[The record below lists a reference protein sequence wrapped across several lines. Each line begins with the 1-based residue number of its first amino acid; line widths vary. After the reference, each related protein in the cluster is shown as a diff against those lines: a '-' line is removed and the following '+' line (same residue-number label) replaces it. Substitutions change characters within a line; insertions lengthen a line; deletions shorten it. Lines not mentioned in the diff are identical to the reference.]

1 MASSTWNHY
10 ITPTSLAGAL
20 DLLADYGNDARIIAG
35 GTDLLLELARGVRPQ
50 KILIDITRIPGLDAI
65 RLDND
70 GWVHLGPLV
79 THNQV
84 VASPLAV
91 ERAFPLA
98 RACWEVGAPQIRN
111 RGTVAGNVITA
122 SPANDTITPLWAL
135 DATLTLLS
143 RRGTRTLSCAQFF
156 QGVRRTALA
165 PDELLVDI
173 AFRGLDDHASG
184 AFLKL
189 GLRRAQAI
197 SVVNVAIVLRREG
210 DQVRQAAIALG
221 AVAPTIV
228 RATDAEQALVGSI
241 LDETTS
247 EQAAMLAAAAS
258 RPIDDVRASADYRR
272 DMVAVLTRRA
282 LTQIRDGRTRE
293 GWEPNPIT
301 LGACA
306 WHHPSAD
313 ESGASI
319 PREADAI
326 QFTLNGQPATVHHAN
341 GKTLLDLLR
350 ATPEAGGVHLTGTKE
365 GCAEGECG
373 ACTVLLNGAAVM
385 SCLVPAP
392 ALEGCSVVTIEG
404 LTADV
409 DNSVMSPAVN
419 ALQRAFVMAGA
430 TQCGY
435 CTPGLLMSATRLLAE
450 NPSPNRHAIEQA
462 LAGNLCRCTGYAKI
476 IEAVVRASH
485 PALPQATAAPK

>member
-1 MASSTWNHY
+1 MASSTWNRY
-10 ITPTSLAGAL
+10 LTPTTLGDAL
-20 DLLADYGNDARIIAG
+20 DLLAEHGNDARVIAG

-50 KILIDITRIPGLDAI
+50 KILIDITRIPGLDTM
-65 RLDND
+65 RHDND
-70 GWVHLGPLV
+70 GWIRLGPLV

-111 RGTVAGNVITA
+111 RGTVAGNLITA

-135 DATLTLLS
+135 DARMTLAS
-143 RRGTRTLSCAQFF
+143 RRGTRTLTCAQFF

-197 SVVNVAIVLRREG
+197 SLVNVAIVLHREG
-210 DQVRQAAIALG
+210 EQVRQAAIALG
-221 AVAPTIV
+221 AVAPTIL
-228 RATDAEQALVGSI
+228 RATDAEQALIGSA
-241 LDETTS
+241 LDEATI
-247 EQAAMLAAAAS
+247 EQAAILAAAAS

-272 DMVAVLTRRA
+272 EMVAVLTRRA
-282 LTQIRDGRTRE
+282 LTQIREGRTRE
-293 GWEPNPIT
+293 GWEASPIT
-301 LGACA
+301 LGGCA
-306 WHHPSAD
+306 WPGSSAD
-313 ESGASI
+313 ESGASTSH
-319 PREADAI
+319 EAGAI
-326 QFTLNGQPATVHHAN
+326 QFTLNNRPAAIHNAN

-350 ATPEAGGVHLTGTKE
+350 AAPEAGGFHLTGTKE

-385 SCLVPAP
+385 SCLVPAS
-392 ALEGCSVVTIEG
+392 ALEGCHVVTIEG
-404 LTADV
+404 LAADEG
-409 DNSVMSPAVN
+409 DPTLLPAVN

-450 NPSPNRHAIEQA
+450 NPTPNRSAIEQA

-476 IEAVVRASH
+476 IEAVLKTSQQV
-485 PALPQATAAPK
+485 LPAAPAAQI

>member
-10 ITPTSLAGAL
+10 ITPSSLAGAL

-35 GTDLLLELARGVRPQ
+35 GTDLLLELARGARAQ
-50 KILIDITRIPGLDAI
+50 KVLIDITRIPGLDAI

-70 GWVHLGPLV
+70 DWVHLGPLV

-135 DATLTLLS
+135 DASFTLVS

-173 AFRGLDDHASG
+173 AFRGLDEDASG

-197 SVVNVAIVLRREG
+197 SVVNVAIVLHRQGE
-210 DQVRQAAIALG
+210 QVRQAAIALG
-221 AVAPTIV
+221 AVAPTILRV
-228 RATDAEQALVGSI
+228 TDAEQALVGSM
-241 LDETTS
+241 LDDTTI
-247 EQAAMLAAAAS
+247 EQAAMLAAAAC
-258 RPIDDVRASADYRR
+258 RPIDDVRASAEYRR

-282 LTQIRDGRTRE
+282 LAGIRDGRTRD
-293 GWEPNPIT
+293 GWEANPIT

-306 WHHPSAD
+306 WPHPAAD
-313 ESGASI
+313 ESSDLA
-319 PREADAI
+319 PHEADAI
-326 QFTLNGQPATVHHAN
+326 QFTLNGHPATVHHTN

-404 LTADV
+404 LTVDV
-409 DNSVMSPAVN
+409 HDSALPPAVN

-430 TQCGY
+430 AQCGY

-450 NPSPNRHAIEQA
+450 NPAPNRNAIEQA

-476 IEAVVRASH
+476 IEAVVKASQ
-485 PALPQATAAPK
+485 PALAQATAAPK